1 MKKHILFSLAIGS
14 LFVLTGCENTNVWEE
29 EQYIKQAYLVG
40 IGEEG
45 ALVTRNINYADE
57 SAETF
62 VSVGTSGSLNPDGDI
77 HCTLIEDPSGI
88 TSYNQKYKSSTE
100 IQYQA
105 LPTANYNIS
114 SMNAVIRAG
123 ESYAR
128 IPVAIHPE
136 GLHCDSLYAL
146 PLKMESCKEYP
157 VAQAETVVL
166 FAIKTYNN
174 YSGYYNY
181 IGTNNGASF
190 SLIRN
195 AVAVNKNTIRIYYTG
210 TEELAR
216 AKDTGLTITVNE
228 DNSLTMK
235 PYNADFIEVAS
246 INEEQPD
253 YYGNYELAD
262 VYGGKKRQ
270 RFNFKYKYRFKGES
284 KWEIVD
290 MRSLRSVTLDQINE

>member
-1 MKKHILFSLAIGS
+1 
-14 LFVLTGCENTNVWEE
+14 
-29 EQYIKQAYLVG
+29 
-40 IGEEG
+40 
-45 ALVTRNINYADE
+45 
-57 SAETF
+57 
-62 VSVGTSGSLNPDGDI
+62 
-77 HCTLIEDPSGI
+77 
-88 TSYNQKYKSSTE
+88 
-100 IQYQA
+100 
-105 LPTANYNIS
+105 
-114 SMNAVIRAG
+114 MNAVIRAG

-228 DNSLTMK
+228 DNTLSLAGWKNLNVTEGSGSYDPQNK
-235 PYNADFIEVAS
+235 TF
-246 INEEQPD
+246 
-253 YYGNYELAD
+253 
-262 VYGGKKRQ
+262 
-270 RFNFKYKYRFKGES
+270 
-284 KWEIVD
+284 
-290 MRSLRSVTLDQINE
+290 SLSLIHI

>member
-45 ALVTRNINYADE
+45 ALVTRNVNYADE

-105 LPTANYNIS
+105 LPAANYNIS

-228 DNSLTMK
+228 DNTLSLAGWKNLNVTEGSGSYDPQNK
-235 PYNADFIEVAS
+235 TFSFTCKVNGNEVEAYVISATAS
-246 INEEQPD
+246 EE
-253 YYGNYELAD
+253 
-262 VYGGKKRQ
+262 
-270 RFNFKYKYRFKGES
+270 
-284 KWEIVD
+284 
-290 MRSLRSVTLDQINE
+290 

>member
-45 ALVTRNINYADE
+45 ALVTRNVNYADE

-105 LPTANYNIS
+105 LPAANYNIS

-195 AVAVNKNTIRIYYTG
+195 AVAVNKNTIRIYSNNGASFSLIRNAVAVNKNTIRIYYTG

-228 DNSLTMK
+228 DNTLSLAGWKNLNVTEGSGSYDPQNK
-235 PYNADFIEVAS
+235 TFSFTCKVNGNEVEAYLISATAS
-246 INEEQPD
+246 EE
-253 YYGNYELAD
+253 
-262 VYGGKKRQ
+262 
-270 RFNFKYKYRFKGES
+270 
-284 KWEIVD
+284 
-290 MRSLRSVTLDQINE
+290 

>member
-45 ALVTRNINYADE
+45 ALVTRNVNYADE

-128 IPVAIHPE
+128 IPSTRK
-136 GLHCDSLYAL
+136 D
-146 PLKMESCKEYP
+146 
-157 VAQAETVVL
+157 
-166 FAIKTYNN
+166 
-174 YSGYYNY
+174 Y
-181 IGTNNGASF
+181 IV
-190 SLIRN
+190 IP
-195 AVAVNKNTIRIYYTG
+195 YTPF
-210 TEELAR
+210 R
-216 AKDTGLTITVNE
+216 
-228 DNSLTMK
+228 
-235 PYNADFIEVAS
+235 
-246 INEEQPD
+246 
-253 YYGNYELAD
+253 
-262 VYGGKKRQ
+262 
-270 RFNFKYKYRFKGES
+270 
-284 KWEIVD
+284 
-290 MRSLRSVTLDQINE
+290 